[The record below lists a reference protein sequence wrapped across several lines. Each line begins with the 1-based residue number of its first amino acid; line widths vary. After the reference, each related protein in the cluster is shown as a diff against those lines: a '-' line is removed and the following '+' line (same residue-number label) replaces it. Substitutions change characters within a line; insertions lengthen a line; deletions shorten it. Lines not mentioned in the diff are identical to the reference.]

1 MTTIP
6 PPVRPWRLWLVWGVG
21 VAAYVLSVTN
31 RTSLSAVG
39 VDAAVRFD
47 ADAATLS
54 MFAVIQLFVYG
65 AMQIPVGLLLDRFG
79 ARPMITVGMFL
90 MAVGQ
95 LVMAFA
101 PDVGTAI
108 LARMLVGAGD
118 AAIFPSVLRVVAV
131 WFPERQAPFL
141 VQLTGIIGQAGQ
153 LLAILPMAALLH
165 ATSWSVAFGSL
176 AGLGVLFTVLTFAVI
191 RNRPPDRNAD
201 VSVDTATG
209 AIHVVTSAADLRVG
223 FRESWAHP
231 ATRLA
236 FWSHFTT
243 PFSGTAFIL
252 LWGFPFLTI
261 GEGLSPALASLLF
274 SVYVV
279 FGMVAGPVIGAL
291 SSRHPMRRSR
301 LLVLPIIGI
310 QAIAWLAVILWPGPS
325 PLWLLF
331 VLAFALSTGGPA
343 SMIGFDHARTFNPR
357 HRLSTATGIV
367 NAGGFFAALLAILL
381 IGIAM
386 NLQGAGTPDT
396 YSLEAFRIAF
406 LTQVPLWVLGAAF
419 IVVERRRTR
428 VHIGLD
434 EPRRRRARRRTG
446 GFDARRA
453 SPGATQPPEGDE

>member
-1 MTTIP
+1 M
-6 PPVRPWRLWLVWGVG
+6 RAWRLWLVWGVG
-21 VAAYVLSVTN
+21 VAAYVVSVTN

-47 ADAATLS
+47 ADASVLS
-54 MFAVIQLFVYG
+54 LFAVVQLAVYG

-79 ARPMITVGMFL
+79 ARPIITAGMFL
-90 MAVGQ
+90 MAIGQ

-108 LARMLVGAGD
+108 FARMLVGAGD
-118 AAIFPSVLRVVAV
+118 AAVFPSVLRVVAV

-141 VQLTGIIGQAGQ
+141 VQMTGIVGQTGQ
-153 LLAILPMAALLH
+153 LLAILPMAAILH
-165 ATSWSVAFGSL
+165 ASTWSVAFGSL
-176 AGLGVLFTVLTFAVI
+176 AGLGALFTVLTFAVI
-191 RNRPPDRNAD
+191 RNRPPDRDAD

-209 AIHVVTSAADLRVG
+209 AIHAVTSSADLREG

-252 LWGFPFLTI
+252 LWGFPFLTV
-261 GEGLSPALASLLF
+261 GEGLSPAMASLIF

-301 LLVLPIIGI
+301 MLVLPVIGI
-310 QAIAWLAVILWPGPS
+310 QALVWLVVIAWPGPA
-325 PLWLLF
+325 PIWLLF

-343 SMIGFDHARTFNPR
+343 SMIGFDHARTFNPS

-367 NAGGFFAALLAILL
+367 NVGGFLAALLAILF

-386 NLQGAGTPDT
+386 DAQGAGTPDT
-396 YSLEAFRIAF
+396 YSLDAFRIAF
-406 LTQVPLWVLGAAF
+406 LTQVPLWALGSAF
-419 IVVERRRTR
+419 IVWERKRTR

-434 EPRRRRARRRTG
+434 EPRTRRRDRWRR
-446 GFDARRA
+446 
-453 SPGATQPPEGDE
+453 

>member
-1 MTTIP
+1 M
-6 PPVRPWRLWLVWGVG
+6 RAWRLWLVWGVG
-21 VAAYVLSVTN
+21 VAAYVVSVTN

-47 ADAATLS
+47 ADASVLS
-54 MFAVIQLFVYG
+54 LFAVVQLAVYG

-79 ARPMITVGMFL
+79 ARPIITAGMFL
-90 MAVGQ
+90 MAIGQ

-108 LARMLVGAGD
+108 FARMLVGAGD
-118 AAIFPSVLRVVAV
+118 AAVFPSVLRVVAV

-141 VQLTGIIGQAGQ
+141 VQMTGIVGQTGQ
-153 LLAILPMAALLH
+153 LLAILPMAAILH
-165 ATSWSVAFGSL
+165 ASSWSVAFGSL
-176 AGLGVLFTVLTFAVI
+176 AGLGALFTVLTFAVI
-191 RNRPPDRNAD
+191 RNRPPDRDAD

-209 AIHVVTSAADLRVG
+209 AIHAVTSSADLREG

-252 LWGFPFLTI
+252 LWGFPFLTV
-261 GEGLSPALASLLF
+261 GEGLSPAMASLIF
-274 SVYVV
+274 SVYVI

-301 LLVLPIIGI
+301 MLVLPVIGI
-310 QAIAWLAVILWPGPS
+310 QALVWLVVIAWPGPA
-325 PLWLLF
+325 PIWLLF
-331 VLAFALSTGGPA
+331 LLAFALSTGGPA
-343 SMIGFDHARTFNPR
+343 SMIGFDHARTFNPS

-367 NAGGFFAALLAILL
+367 NVGGFLAALLAILF

-386 NLQGAGTPDT
+386 DAQGAGSPDT

-406 LTQVPLWVLGAAF
+406 LTQVPLWALGSAF
-419 IVVERRRTR
+419 IVWERKRTR

-434 EPRRRRARRRTG
+434 EPRTRRRDRWRR
-446 GFDARRA
+446 
-453 SPGATQPPEGDE
+453 

>member
-1 MTTIP
+1 
-6 PPVRPWRLWLVWGVG
+6 
-21 VAAYVLSVTN
+21 
-31 RTSLSAVG
+31 
-39 VDAAVRFD
+39 
-47 ADAATLS
+47 
-54 MFAVIQLFVYG
+54 
-65 AMQIPVGLLLDRFG
+65 
-79 ARPMITVGMFL
+79 MFL

-108 LARMLVGAGD
+108 FARMLVGAGD
-118 AAIFPSVLRVVAV
+118 AAVFPSVLRVVAV

-141 VQLTGIIGQAGQ
+141 VQMTGIVGQTGQ
-153 LLAILPMAALLH
+153 LLAILPMAAILH
-165 ATSWSVAFGSL
+165 ASTWSVAFGSL
-176 AGLGVLFTVLTFAVI
+176 AGLGALFTVLTFAVI
-191 RNRPPDRNAD
+191 RNRPPDRDAD

-209 AIHVVTSAADLRVG
+209 AIHAVTSSADLREG

-252 LWGFPFLTI
+252 LWGFPFLTV
-261 GEGLSPALASLLF
+261 GEGLSPAMASLIF
-274 SVYVV
+274 SVYVI

-301 LLVLPIIGI
+301 MLVLPVIGI
-310 QAIAWLAVILWPGPS
+310 QVLVWLVVIAWPGPA
-325 PLWLLF
+325 PIWLLF

-343 SMIGFDHARTFNPR
+343 SMIGFDHARTFNPS

-367 NAGGFFAALLAILL
+367 NVGGFLAALLAILF

-386 NLQGAGTPDT
+386 DAQGAGTPDT
-396 YSLEAFRIAF
+396 YSLEAFRVAF
-406 LTQVPLWVLGAAF
+406 LTQVPLWALGSAF
-419 IVVERRRTR
+419 IVWERKRTR

-434 EPRRRRARRRTG
+434 EPRTRRRDRWSR
-446 GFDARRA
+446 
-453 SPGATQPPEGDE
+453 